1 MNVFIYSDES
11 GVFDKKHNDFFVFG
25 GVIFLSKSEKD
36 KQERKYLH
44 AERVIRERMQFSDD
58 REVKA
63 VSITNTDKSKLFRS
77 LNGVYKFGVVIRQ
90 RRVLNEIFASKKSKQ
105 RYLDF
110 AYKIAV
116 KKAFNDLINKSVIN
130 PLDVK
135 NLYFFVDEHTT
146 ATDGRYELKE
156 SLEQEFKIG
165 TFNMVYDR
173 YFKPIF
179 PALETLSLEYCN
191 SESKTLVRAADI
203 VSNKLYYC
211 ARAFKMKE
219 LLDRK
224 DFHIIFLPS

>member
-1 MNVFIYSDES
+1 MNIFIYSDES

-44 AERVIRERMQFSDD
+44 AERVIRERMQFSED

-90 RRVLNEIFASKKSKQ
+90 HRVLNEIFASKKSKQ

-116 KKAFNDLINKSVIN
+116 KKAFHSCPK
-130 PLDVK
+130 
-135 NLYFFVDEHTT
+135 
-146 ATDGRYELKE
+146 
-156 SLEQEFKIG
+156 
-165 TFNMVYDR
+165 
-173 YFKPIF
+173 
-179 PALETLSLEYCN
+179 
-191 SESKTLVRAADI
+191 
-203 VSNKLYYC
+203 
-211 ARAFKMKE
+211 
-219 LLDRK
+219 
-224 DFHIIFLPS
+224 